1 MNNTENISLEK
12 ILNRFELLKTKA
24 EEDCVFSKTDFQA
37 NFENSNKIFYY
48 ISQKIDWLKIKSY
61 LDIKYRRQLKNLYD
75 YYKTEFALNLTQVEL
90 KVYIESD
97 ENYIK
102 INEELNFVNEILN
115 FIDSVI
121 DILKRKSFEMK
132 QWIEYQKFIQGQD
145 N

>member
-1 MNNTENISLEK
+1 MDNEEKITIEK
-12 ILNRFELLKTKA
+12 ILNKFQLLITKA
-24 EEDCVFSKTDFQA
+24 GEDCAFSKTDFQA

-48 ISQKIDWLKIKSY
+48 ISQKMDWLKIKSY
-61 LDIKYRRQLKNLYD
+61 LDIRYKRQLKNLYD

-90 KVYIESD
+90 KVYLESD

-115 FIDSVI
+115 FIDGVI

-132 QWIEYQKFIQGQD
+132 QWIEYQKFIQGQ
-145 N
+145 